1 MKKDNFSIWLL
12 AATVMLMTAYFMFE
26 ASILTELWD
35 GDRSKISMLILAIG
49 VFFFAKLGRMI
60 YIYDKNKSHLIVKY
74 DLDAGFEASQTVMTL
89 GMIGTIIGF
98 SMMLGSFNGVD
109 ISDINSIKQLFSIAT
124 DGMATALYTTLSG
137 LSVHLILR
145 TSYWLFERNIT
156 Q

>member
-26 ASILTELWD
+26 ASIFTELWD